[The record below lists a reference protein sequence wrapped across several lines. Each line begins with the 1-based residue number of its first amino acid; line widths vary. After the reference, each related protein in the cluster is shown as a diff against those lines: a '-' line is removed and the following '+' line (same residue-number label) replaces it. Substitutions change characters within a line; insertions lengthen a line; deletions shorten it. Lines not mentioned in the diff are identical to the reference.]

1 MCSVRRGGSVGLSGI
16 LRRDYIARVAELDTP
31 LERAKLENFT
41 ITNDNRLLTALANE
55 LLVKA
60 EWIPTSRLPGSRV
73 PARLNRPLHQQPP
86 RTWLS
91 PGALVEAASPSGV
104 APSAQFLRLV
114 RPLASAGRVGQGFF
128 TLPVFADSYPASK
141 EPVCCTQYCCAF
153 LSRILKEPMQW
164 KLRLD
169 QRPRV
174 FAIDAAQESHHLLQ
188 AGNLEVNMLQFVP
201 HRPGGVKQLETY

>member
-73 PARLNRPLHQQPP
+73 PARLNRPLRQ
-86 RTWLS
+86 
-91 PGALVEAASPSGV
+91 
-104 APSAQFLRLV
+104 
-114 RPLASAGRVGQGFF
+114 
-128 TLPVFADSYPASK
+128 
-141 EPVCCTQYCCAF
+141 
-153 LSRILKEPMQW
+153 
-164 KLRLD
+164 
-169 QRPRV
+169 QRPER
-174 FAIDAAQESHHLLQ
+174 
-188 AGNLEVNMLQFVP
+188 G
-201 HRPGGVKQLETY
+201 